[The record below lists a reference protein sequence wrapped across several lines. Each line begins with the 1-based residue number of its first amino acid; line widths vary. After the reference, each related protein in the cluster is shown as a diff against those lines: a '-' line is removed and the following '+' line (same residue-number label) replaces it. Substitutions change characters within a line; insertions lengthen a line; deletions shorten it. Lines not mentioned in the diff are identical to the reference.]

1 MLGVPVVLPATLCII
16 FSHAPLLPP
25 PPPPPSGAGLI
36 AGIPEYIAKESVR
49 VLKQHPSL
57 HSSTLPQCHWDH
69 SQQLH
74 PQPQIQALL
83 PVIKK
88 AKINML
94 TYIRRILYKL
104 TERWWVEW
112 NCLIIYGT
120 GKFSSNIVSYMY
132 LFFFLFLLF
141 LLLFNFF
148 FIQNIFKSTARNV
161 VNISI
166 LSTNKQI
173 KFGSVWECFPKV
185 RTDRLDQLF
194 WKINEILVFSQI
206 FY

>member
-1 MLGVPVVLPATLCII
+1 MLKY
-16 FSHAPLLPP
+16 
-25 PPPPPSGAGLI
+25 
-36 AGIPEYIAKESVR
+36 IP
-49 VLKQHPSL
+49 
-57 HSSTLPQCHWDH
+57 
-69 SQQLH
+69 
-74 PQPQIQALL
+74 
-83 PVIKK
+83 
-88 AKINML
+88 
-94 TYIRRILYKL
+94 RILCKL

-194 WKINEILVFSQI
+194 WKINENISLFSNFLLKHLTSTYTILQI
-206 FY
+206 QWIPIRPRQVSLEEKCLLIMKRGWGLSIINQQRRHKICSIICWIHTSAVPLYEWDSSVCESFHNCD